1 MSNINSNLEQLL
13 AEKNVLESKINEYK
27 LHKTI
32 IFEQKGIEVILKKGK
47 QLVQKGF
54 TAQQANEVL
63 QKICHEVCEELSK
76 IDFEIE
82 NLEKQLSNIDNNSES
97 L

>member
-1 MSNINSNLEQLL
+1 MSKTHANLEQLL
-13 AEKNVLESKINEYK
+13 VEKNALESKINEYK

-32 IFEQKGIEVILKKGK
+32 IFEQKGIEAILEQGK

-63 QKICHEVCEELSK
+63 QKICREVCEELSK

-82 NLEKQLSNIDNNSES
+82 ILEKKLSNIDNHSAS

>member
-1 MSNINSNLEQLL
+1 MSHTHPNLEQLL
-13 AEKNVLESKINEYK
+13 AQKNELESKINEYK

-54 TAQQANEVL
+54 TAQQADSVL
-63 QKICHEVCEELSK
+63 QQICREVCEELSK

-82 NLEKQLSNIDNNSES
+82 NLEKQLINIDNHSAS